1 MDLGLDGARAL
12 VGGATSGLGA
22 ATAERLADEGCRV
35 VLWSRDAERLQACA
49 ETLRGRGA
57 VAATV
62 TADASAP
69 DAAAVVVEEALA
81 AFGGID
87 IAVLNAGGPPPVD
100 PLATTAD
107 GWRDALQ
114 LLLLTP
120 VAIATAL
127 LPGMRERSF
136 GRIVAV
142 LSSGIHE
149 PIPNLVYSNASRAAL
164 AAWLKTVSRTVAF
177 DGVTVNGVVPGRIA
191 TPRIAA
197 IDASRARQD
206 HRTPEDVRAD
216 SVAGIPAGRYGEPAE
231 FAAAVAFL
239 CSRHASYQTG
249 ALTAVDGG
257 MLRSY
262 L

>member
-1 MDLGLDGARAL
+1 MDLELDGARAL
-12 VGGATSGLGA
+12 IGGATSGLGA

-35 VLWSRDAERLQACA
+35 VLWSRELDRLEASADA
-49 ETLRGRGA
+49 LRGRGA
-57 VAATV
+57 EAATV
-62 TADASAP
+62 AADASAP
-69 DAAAVVVEEALA
+69 DAAAIVVERAGA

-87 IAVLNAGGPPPVD
+87 IVVLNAGGPPAVD
-100 PLATTAD
+100 PLATTPD
-107 GWRDALQ
+107 GWHDALQ

-127 LPGMRERSF
+127 LPGMRERGF

-149 PIPNLVYSNASRAAL
+149 PIPNLVYSNAARAAL
-164 AAWLKTVSRTVAF
+164 AAWMKTVSRTVAA

-191 TPRIAA
+191 TPRTAS
-197 IDASRARQD
+197 IDASRARREQ
-206 HRTPEDVRAD
+206 RSPKAVQAD
-216 SVAGIPAGRYGEPAE
+216 SVAGIPTGRYGEPAE

-239 CSRHASYQTG
+239 CSRRASYQTG
-249 ALTAVDGG
+249 GLTAVDGG